1 MPCYAPTGCPSGRC
15 IAEMFHRARDGYRV
29 PQHPSAFTKAISQSE
44 ITPAQP
50 VPTCAS
56 RTAEQPAPAILGLSI
71 HSGSRT
77 ILPTADHPGRSG
89 AVGTLQF

>member
-1 MPCYAPTGCPSGRC
+1 MPCYAPAGRPSGRW
-15 IAEMFHRARDGYRV
+15 IAEMFRRARDSYRV
-29 PQHPSAFTKAISQSE
+29 P
-44 ITPAQP
+44 
-50 VPTCAS
+50 
-56 RTAEQPAPAILGLSI
+56 EQPAPAILGLSI